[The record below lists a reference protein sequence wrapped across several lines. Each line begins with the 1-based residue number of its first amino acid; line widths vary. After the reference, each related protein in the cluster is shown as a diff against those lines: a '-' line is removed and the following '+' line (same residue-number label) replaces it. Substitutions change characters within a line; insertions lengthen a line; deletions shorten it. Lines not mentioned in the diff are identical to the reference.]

1 MSDDRGRSESLNII
15 NALRRGTVPASGL
28 ARLAVGIEVEE
39 GVIARQLAYVADGGG
54 DLKFI
59 KGDYGAGKT
68 FLLARAL
75 ELAQDAGFATTHVVV
90 SSETPLAR
98 LRSVYQRVAAN
109 LRTRDDESAFKAVL
123 DSFLYAIEERVLEIR
138 GDDLSDEDL
147 REETVRS
154 IERSLAELAEGSTAF
169 AAAVRAYYEAN
180 ADEDYGL
187 AQGALGWLAGEPNVG
202 RPFRAKAGVR
212 GTIDETVALA
222 FLVDLIAVVRGAGY
236 SGLVIALDEAE
247 TTQAL
252 PRAQREKA
260 YNNLRQLIDLLDRSE
275 LSHCYL
281 LVTGTPSLFEGAKG
295 VRSVPP
301 LADRIGTV
309 GDDGYRNPLQPQ
321 LTLSRFDA
329 QKLEQV
335 ALRVMDIY
343 AEAHGEVDR
352 ERVSHRFIR
361 AQIRQL
367 TGRFGGRVD
376 VIPRLFLRE
385 FVDVLDKAALY
396 PEYDP
401 WDAYRFDPAATELPL
416 NEEEEAVMVVEW

>member
-275 LSHCYL
+275 LSHC
-281 LVTGTPSLFEGAKG
+281 
-295 VRSVPP
+295 
-301 LADRIGTV
+301 
-309 GDDGYRNPLQPQ
+309 
-321 LTLSRFDA
+321 
-329 QKLEQV
+329 
-335 ALRVMDIY
+335 
-343 AEAHGEVDR
+343 
-352 ERVSHRFIR
+352 
-361 AQIRQL
+361 
-367 TGRFGGRVD
+367 
-376 VIPRLFLRE
+376 
-385 FVDVLDKAALY
+385 
-396 PEYDP
+396 
-401 WDAYRFDPAATELPL
+401 
-416 NEEEEAVMVVEW
+416 